1 MVEQIVGFLEQFA
14 FGTKKEFPYF
24 VFVFFDKKY
33 NEKSGL
39 FIDDLGWHGK
49 GINSIVVCSFVNTK
63 AYSDV

>member
-1 MVEQIVGFLEQFA
+1 MFKINND
-14 FGTKKEFPYF
+14 YF